1 MQELVVESLVVSLA
15 MVVFSVLVDETTQM
29 PLAERDHACETL
41 LFDRPDEPLGI
52 GVEIGTLRRQP
63 NRLNTG
69 ALQDLAKDPRIE
81 GIAVVNQMARP
92 AQTAIDRVGQIAS
105 LLLHPRAARLRVDP
119 GDGHAAG
126 SQLDHEEDEVPPEPR
141 QRQHLDGEQIAGRQA
156 LPVRLQERLPGHVP
170 APLGRR
176 VDSVV
181 VQDPLHRGPGES
193 VAEVRERAADPR
205 VAPPRIVDR
214 HPDHELGDVLSGHWS
229 TSTSAGAAIV
239 FLGDQSPVPT
249 QDRIRGDDARDLR
262 QDPPAEFVTAHSES
276 TTLGVRQ
283 AKRPRAQVFSEDPI
297 LLPEIVDQIVLV
309 TVHPASEREDEELQR
324 RRHSLRLLG
333 RLDQHRPSLG
343 RFFAPYALGRR
354 RWTALVHG
362 SRALGEPRSTSW
374 PSWRQQVH
382 DLDMKSRVHPKY
394 KTKYHVGNWPA
405 YDRALVQRGDI
416 TVWLA
421 PDAIATWEAVGVGKR
436 GGQRQYSDL
445 AIETALTLRLI
456 FHLPLR
462 QTEGFLT
469 SIFGM
474 LGLELSTPDHTTL
487 SRRGQHLDLT
497 LRRAPAGAGLHLMV
511 DSTGL
516 SIVGEGEWA
525 AAKHGGRGRR
535 GWKKL
540 HLGVDRSGVIV
551 ARALTEASVDD
562 ATTGIT
568 LIEAVDG
575 TLGRVTADTAY
586 DTVGFYE
593 AAGARGATVV
603 VPPTS
608 TANVSRRGPRSRARD
623 RTILAV
629 KERGR
634 RRWKKMSG
642 YHGQARVENA
652 FFRYK
657 SIIGDSL
664 RACSPAGRGTEV
676 DLACN
681 ILNQMTG
688 LGRPMSHR
696 IGR

>member
-1 MQELVVESLVVSLA
+1 M
-15 MVVFSVLVDETTQM
+15 
-29 PLAERDHACETL
+29 
-41 LFDRPDEPLGI
+41 
-52 GVEIGTLRRQP
+52 
-63 NRLNTG
+63 
-69 ALQDLAKDPRIE
+69 
-81 GIAVVNQMARP
+81 
-92 AQTAIDRVGQIAS
+92 
-105 LLLHPRAARLRVDP
+105 
-119 GDGHAAG
+119 
-126 SQLDHEEDEVPPEPR
+126 
-141 QRQHLDGEQIAGRQA
+141 
-156 LPVRLQERLPGHVP
+156 
-170 APLGRR
+170 
-176 VDSVV
+176 
-181 VQDPLHRGPGES
+181 
-193 VAEVRERAADPR
+193 
-205 VAPPRIVDR
+205 
-214 HPDHELGDVLSGHWS
+214 
-229 TSTSAGAAIV
+229 
-239 FLGDQSPVPT
+239 
-249 QDRIRGDDARDLR
+249 
-262 QDPPAEFVTAHSES
+262 
-276 TTLGVRQ
+276 
-283 AKRPRAQVFSEDPI
+283 
-297 LLPEIVDQIVLV
+297 
-309 TVHPASEREDEELQR
+309 
-324 RRHSLRLLG
+324 
-333 RLDQHRPSLG
+333 
-343 RFFAPYALGRR
+343 RF
-354 RWTALVHG
+354 
-362 SRALGEPRSTSW
+362 
-374 PSWRQQVH
+374 
-382 DLDMKSRVHPKY
+382 
-394 KTKYHVGNWPA
+394 
-405 YDRALVQRGDI
+405 
-416 TVWLA
+416 
-421 PDAIATWEAVGVGKR
+421 ATWEAVGVGKR

-487 SRRGQHLDLT
+487 SPAVASISTSRCVAPPQVPACISWSTARASRSWARVNGPRRNMEDG
-497 LRRAPAGAGLHLMV
+497 
-511 DSTGL
+511 
-516 SIVGEGEWA
+516 
-525 AAKHGGRGRR
+525 GRR

-575 TLGRVTADTAY
+575 ALGRVTADAAY

-629 KERGR
+629 KEIGR

>member
-1 MQELVVESLVVSLA
+1 M
-15 MVVFSVLVDETTQM
+15 
-29 PLAERDHACETL
+29 
-41 LFDRPDEPLGI
+41 
-52 GVEIGTLRRQP
+52 
-63 NRLNTG
+63 
-69 ALQDLAKDPRIE
+69 
-81 GIAVVNQMARP
+81 
-92 AQTAIDRVGQIAS
+92 
-105 LLLHPRAARLRVDP
+105 
-119 GDGHAAG
+119 
-126 SQLDHEEDEVPPEPR
+126 
-141 QRQHLDGEQIAGRQA
+141 
-156 LPVRLQERLPGHVP
+156 
-170 APLGRR
+170 
-176 VDSVV
+176 
-181 VQDPLHRGPGES
+181 
-193 VAEVRERAADPR
+193 
-205 VAPPRIVDR
+205 
-214 HPDHELGDVLSGHWS
+214 
-229 TSTSAGAAIV
+229 TSS
-239 FLGDQSPVPT
+239 
-249 QDRIRGDDARDLR
+249 
-262 QDPPAEFVTAHSES
+262 
-276 TTLGVRQ
+276 
-283 AKRPRAQVFSEDPI
+283 
-297 LLPEIVDQIVLV
+297 
-309 TVHPASEREDEELQR
+309 
-324 RRHSLRLLG
+324 
-333 RLDQHRPSLG
+333 
-343 RFFAPYALGRR
+343 
-354 RWTALVHG
+354 
-362 SRALGEPRSTSW
+362 
-374 PSWRQQVH
+374 
-382 DLDMKSRVHPKY
+382 VHPKY

-436 GGQRQYSDL
+436 GGQLQYSDL

-462 QTEGFLT
+462 QTEGVLT

-474 LGLELSTPDHTTL
+474 LGLELSAPDHTTL
-487 SRRGQHLDLT
+487 SRRGQHLDLP
-497 LRRAPAGAGLHLMV
+497 LRRAPTGAGLHLIV

-535 GWKKL
+535 GWKTR

-575 TLGRVTADTAY
+575 ALGRVTADAAS
-586 DTVGFYE
+586 DTIGFYE

-608 TANVSRRGPRSRARD
+608 T
-623 RTILAV
+623 
-629 KERGR
+629 
-634 RRWKKMSG
+634 SG

-688 LGRPMSHR
+688 LGRPMSYR